1 MSGTRP
7 RILVID
13 DERAIRQ
20 MLRDVLD
27 AFGYAV
33 DVAAGGG
40 DARALVE
47 PERDDLVGTDHRM
60 AGMSGIEVAQAIRS
74 ADPDVP
80 LILLTGSIPGIP
92 VEKAR
97 IPNLTLL
104 QKPIGLPELQAAV
117 ARAIAERRKGPA
129 RAEGRRDEPPP
140 GALDERA
147 G

>member
-1 MSGTRP
+1 
-7 RILVID
+7 
-13 DERAIRQ
+13 
-20 MLRDVLD
+20 
-27 AFGYAV
+27 
-33 DVAAGGG
+33 
-40 DARALVE
+40 
-47 PERDDLVGTDHRM
+47 M

-74 ADPDVP
+74 ADADVP

-104 QKPIGLPELQAAV
+104 QKPIGLRELQDAV
-117 ARAIAERRKGPA
+117 AHAIAQRRKGPA
-129 RAEGRRDEPPP
+129 RAEGRRDEPTP